1 MRLPPP
7 PPRKPATTL
16 SAIGLH
22 SSSSS
27 CPARRFYVPSRDDV
41 AESMGEGDDD
51 DDDDG
56 DDIAMILD
64 KLRRSDEDEEDEQT
78 LQEWMRTQQEAARKT
93 WGVKGD
99 VASLAQYRRRQ
110 LLRYGH
116 AQHVFDDEMSDE
128 WNEHQVP
135 GPASTSQPRTQPPKH
150 QSCRQPSPQTPPNR
164 LLTDALGLWLQAS
177 LLVGGRL
184 HDATQRRELVAAL
197 GSPSDDGA
205 ITRFF
210 DPVYPS
216 SALSRLPDDLLRED
230 GDEIARSRESSVDQF
245 DVFVDALDRRVG
257 RAFSQL
263 ETLFMP
269 ERESSTSSRA
279 AVSGRTRF

>member
-1 MRLPPP
+1 M
-7 PPRKPATTL
+7 K
-16 SAIGLH
+16 
-22 SSSSS
+22 
-27 CPARRFYVPSRDDV
+27 
-41 AESMGEGDDD
+41 GEVD

-56 DDIAMILD
+56 DDIQMILE
-64 KLRRSDEDEEDEQT
+64 KLRRTEEDQEDEAT
-78 LQEWMRTQQEAARKT
+78 LREWMRTQQEAARKT

-99 VASLAQYRRRQ
+99 MASLAQYRRRQ
-110 LLRYGH
+110 LLRWGH

-128 WNEHQVP
+128 WNEHQVCTPPPPTHPPP
-135 GPASTSQPRTQPPKH
+135 GLTEPQTH
-150 QSCRQPSPQTPPNR
+150 SCRQPSPQPTRR
-164 LLTDALGLWLQAS
+164 LLTSSSIWLQAS

-210 DPVYPS
+210 DPIYPS
-216 SALSRLPDDLLRED
+216 SALSRGLPDDLLRED
-230 GDEIARSRESSVDQF
+230 GDELARSRESSVDQV

-257 RAFSQL
+257 RAFLQL

-269 ERESSTSSRA
+269 KDESISRA
-279 AVSGRTRF
+279 AISGRARF